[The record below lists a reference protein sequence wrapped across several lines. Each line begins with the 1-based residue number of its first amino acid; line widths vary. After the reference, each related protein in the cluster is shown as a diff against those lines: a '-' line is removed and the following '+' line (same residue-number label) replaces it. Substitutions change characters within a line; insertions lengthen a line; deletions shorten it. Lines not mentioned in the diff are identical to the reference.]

1 MHELIL
7 QIDWWYGIWYYKKSV
22 TDNTERIFYMTK
34 QDFLKT
40 IPGFKKICPIFSQAT
55 RMPMVFCHE
64 ETMDDYIYIYL
75 EEQDAA
81 EKAKALTEEKMP
93 AFVVN
98 CKEKEVL
105 PFLAELRFTGVNAI
119 CFVTPKENG
128 AEEFMVQLT
137 EFLKFPDP
145 NSLPADKRPVDNPS
159 LHLSILYF
167 MQEVRRP
174 VAKEVKENLA
184 ELEEETSAGIAR
196 AKFAIP
202 VNDVADTAEGKK
214 GIMLLKNE
222 KGDVF
227 MPLFTDPAELR
238 KFLKGQNCQ
247 VFMCGFA
254 AVADMMKKGSATGI
268 VINPASSN
276 VVLSKQGVESVEK
289 RFLE

>member
-1 MHELIL
+1 
-7 QIDWWYGIWYYKKSV
+7 
-22 TDNTERIFYMTK
+22 
-34 QDFLKT
+34 
-40 IPGFKKICPIFSQAT
+40 
-55 RMPMVFCHE
+55 
-64 ETMDDYIYIYL
+64 
-75 EEQDAA
+75 
-81 EKAKALTEEKMP
+81 
-93 AFVVN
+93 
-98 CKEKEVL
+98 
-105 PFLAELRFTGVNAI
+105 
-119 CFVTPKENG
+119 
-128 AEEFMVQLT
+128 MVQLT
-137 EFLKFPDP
+137 EFLKFPEP
-145 NSLPADKRPVDNPS
+145 GSLPADKRPVDNPS

-174 VAKEVKENLA
+174 VTKEVKENLA

-202 VNDVADTAEGKK
+202 VNDVADATTESKK

>member
-1 MHELIL
+1 
-7 QIDWWYGIWYYKKSV
+7 
-22 TDNTERIFYMTK
+22 MTK

-40 IPGFKKICPIFSQAT
+40 IPGFKKISPIFSQAT

-75 EEQDAA
+75 EEQDAT

-119 CFVTPKENG
+119 CFVTPKEKG
-128 AEEFMVQLT
+128 AEEFMVQLS

-145 NSLPADKRPVDNPS
+145 NSLPAEKRPVDNPS

-196 AKFAIP
+196 ARFAIP
-202 VNDVADTAEGKK
+202 MQDAGKDMDEGKK
-214 GIMLLKNE
+214 GIMLLRNE

-238 KFLKGQNCQ
+238 KLLKGQICQ

-289 RFLE
+289 RFLQ